1 MIWRL
6 IVDIYEE
13 GTTAYPVV
21 THIFNG
27 RTQQEAEG
35 YYEAHLRADAFLRGC
50 AVGGHYEHAFS
61 CYAVKRWEKAPLGG

>member
-13 GTTAYPVV
+13 CTTAYPVV

-27 RTQQEAEG
+27 RTRKEAEG
-35 YYEAHLRADAFLRGC
+35 DYEAHLRA
-50 AVGGHYEHAFS
+50 
-61 CYAVKRWEKAPLGG
+61 YAVKRWEKAPLGG